1 MFKQGN
7 PLLMKWQGYLLF
19 AKIARV
25 YPCCPLFVFQT
36 FSFADTIEVHTD
48 KGCMTCWHNTLRM
61 LVILSTEELME
72 DSEEGED
79 WEECE
84 DQTEVSK
91 VTCLFCSMTF
101 TSAEDTFT
109 HCQSAHDLD
118 LIRWGRQH
126 RLDCIQYIKMINY
139 IRLKVSPPPFF
150 LKAINGLILLT
161 FLLKSCISWWSRLT
175 SDEMVCCENFLHYQV
190 CSKFFNNL

>member
-1 MFKQGN
+1 
-7 PLLMKWQGYLLF
+7 
-19 AKIARV
+19 
-25 YPCCPLFVFQT
+25 
-36 FSFADTIEVHTD
+36 
-48 KGCMTCWHNTLRM
+48 
-61 LVILSTEELME
+61 ME

-109 HCQSAHDLD
+109 HCHSAHDLD

-126 RLDCIQYIKMINY
+126 GLDCIQYIKMINY

-150 LKAINGLILLT
+150 LKHSTVSYKWVDIT
-161 FLLKSCISWWSRLT
+161 DFST
-175 SDEMVCCENFLHYQV
+175 QV
-190 CSKFFNNL
+190 IYFMMITID

>member
-1 MFKQGN
+1 MNDFLTQYSQN
-7 PLLMKWQGYLLF
+7 AY
-19 AKIARV
+19 
-25 YPCCPLFVFQT
+25 Y
-36 FSFADTIEVHTD
+36 
-48 KGCMTCWHNTLRM
+48 
-61 LVILSTEELME
+61 LSTEELME

-118 LIRWGRQH
+118 LIRWSRQH
-126 RLDCIQYIKMINY
+126 GLDCIQYIKMINY
-139 IRLKVSPPPFF
+139 IRLKVSPPPLFESVGEVSY
-150 LKAINGLILLT
+150 KR
-161 FLLKSCISWWSRLT
+161 S
-175 SDEMVCCENFLHYQV
+175 
-190 CSKFFNNL
+190 

>member
-1 MFKQGN
+1 MYKQWN

-109 HCQSAHDLD
+109 HCHSAHDLD

-126 RLDCIQYIKMINY
+126 GLDCIQYIKMINY
-139 IRLKVSPPPFF
+139 IRLKVSPPPLFESI
-150 LKAINGLILLT
+150 A
-161 FLLKSCISWWSRLT
+161 
-175 SDEMVCCENFLHYQV
+175 Q
-190 CSKFFNNL
+190 